1 MIITLVQLTHW
12 PPERVKTRRAFLM
25 PLNVL
30 SIFVFAILIKEAAS
44 IVAKFITYI
53 S

>member
-1 MIITLVQLTHW
+1 MIITLVQFTHW
-12 PPERVKTRRAFLM
+12 PPARRQSGVLFC
-25 PLNVL
+25 VL
-30 SIFVFAILIKEAAS
+30 SIFVFATLIKEAAS

>member
-1 MIITLVQLTHW
+1 
-12 PPERVKTRRAFLM
+12 LM
-25 PLNVL
+25 LLNVL

>member
-1 MIITLVQLTHW
+1 MIITLVQFTHW
-12 PPERVKTRRAFLM
+12 PPARRQSGVFFC
-25 PLNVL
+25 VL
-30 SIFVFAILIKEAAS
+30 SIFAFAILIKEAAS